1 MLNLF
6 LLYTNSYGKLL
17 FIDRGKVR
25 YQNDYCTR
33 VTVNIIVLHIVA
45 VSLHGNVV
53 KKKKICYKSA
63 WSRKSLIEH
72 YSAVFIQ
79 IY

>member
-1 MLNLF
+1 MLKLF
-6 LLYTNSYGKLL
+6 LLYTKSYGKLL

-33 VTVNIIVLHIVA
+33 VTVNIIVLHIIA

-53 KKKKICYKSA
+53 
-63 WSRKSLIEH
+63 
-72 YSAVFIQ
+72 Q
-79 IY
+79 

>member
-1 MLNLF
+1 MLKLF
-6 LLYTNSYGKLL
+6 LLYANSYGKLL

-53 KKKKICYKSA
+53 
-63 WSRKSLIEH
+63 
-72 YSAVFIQ
+72 Q
-79 IY
+79 

>member
-1 MLNLF
+1 MLELF

-45 VSLHGNVV
+45 VSLHA
-53 KKKKICYKSA
+53 KHMLKLFEKSVN
-63 WSRKSLIEH
+63 SNFLYFCFNKF
-72 YSAVFIQ
+72 V
-79 IY
+79 